1 MKQSTNR
8 LFKDLDQV
16 FLKAKFTR
24 IGFDCG
30 NIDEIYNNN
39 LNIWYYFQSDCVTK
53 KDGNTE
59 VNSKLDT
66 INNVILLNPE
76 NFIFCKTQK
85 GFSLTEVKFI
95 EAERKSLLLIDVD
108 KLSFSEQNQMQF
120 YSEYLSKTYN
130 YIIKPQEEDKISDT
144 NIILKIAKEIEFF
157 NQRIAI
163 ALALQERQNYLILS
177 KKPLFDIDALKQFLI
192 ENELNVFAKTEI
204 SQLCKRID
212 NIEILKSQHNNL
224 PQPLNFNEYN
234 YSGINGKNSKGC
246 VSGNLFYFLNISKK
260 IVRINE
266 KEFIEK
272 YDSIPFFNSLNAGT
286 IWIRCSEIRDLFN
299 ENIESEQML
308 IHKTEELKK
317 ELHNDYFKG
326 NAIEIWQSMFN
337 EFKITKSQR
346 TDIDFMFQVMKY
358 NNLIHK
364 HIGFVDIQ
372 DWINKEYDINFDK
385 IKYTNPNS
393 KSNVKRMS
401 TYNLINSN
409 KKKV

>member
-8 LFKDLDQV
+8 LFKDLDQL

-85 GFSLTEVKFI
+85 GFPLTEVKFI

-108 KLSFSEQNQMQF
+108 KLSFSQQNQMQF
-120 YSEYLSKTYN
+120 YSEHLSKTHN
-130 YIIKPQEEDKISDT
+130 NIIKPQEEDKISDT

-163 ALALQERQNYLILS
+163 AIASQERQNYLILS

-204 SQLCKRID
+204 FQLCKRID
-212 NIEILKSQHNNL
+212 NIEILKIQHNNL
-224 PQPLNFNEYN
+224 PQPLNFAEYN

-246 VSGNLFYFLNISKK
+246 VSGNLFYFLNISNK
-260 IVRINE
+260 IVRTNE
-266 KEFIEK
+266 KEFKEK

-299 ENIESEQML
+299 ENIKFEQIQTYKKNEL
-308 IHKTEELKK
+308 EIELHNHIFKDNAFKIFEKYHKAKKLAENNKTDLNLLFQLFTNDELFVETVELKHYIKWLNKTYDYELTELKK
-317 ELHNDYFKG
+317 TNIKSKPNIQRTNDY
-326 NAIEIWQSMFN
+326 N
-337 EFKITKSQR
+337 E
-346 TDIDFMFQVMKY
+346 Y
-358 NNLIHK
+358 
-364 HIGFVDIQ
+364 
-372 DWINKEYDINFDK
+372 
-385 IKYTNPNS
+385 
-393 KSNVKRMS
+393 
-401 TYNLINSN
+401 
-409 KKKV
+409 KKTTLK